1 MFKNIEYYLGI
12 VLGTTALIGT
22 GTLIYNIS
30 GKVPVTITNNDQDI
44 NNPNKYQKKTVVD
57 AENII
62 VNHFKQL
69 IKINQNITLE
79 ECILNFE
86 NASSKVTLLEFSKN
100 KQRLPNSYI
109 DIYKPFYNKAKKL

>member
-1 MFKNIEYYLGI
+1 MFKNIIYYLGI

-30 GKVPVTITNNDQDI
+30 GKVPIITNNNQDL
-44 NNPNKYQKKTVVD
+44 NNPNKYQKKTIVD

-62 VNHFKQL
+62 VDYFKQL

-86 NASSKVTLLEFSKN
+86 NASPKVTLLEFSKN